1 MLRANTMS
9 GIDTLS
15 EPPTVELLAPVC
27 GKGVLD
33 LQRMEV
39 TMPIGQLV
47 SPLIG
52 SLGNVEMPIVK
63 KADMNDSG
71 RNMIVTIVKTRTI

>member
-1 MLRANTMS
+1 
-9 GIDTLS
+9 
-15 EPPTVELLAPVC
+15 
-27 GKGVLD
+27 
-33 LQRMEV
+33 V
-39 TMPIGQLV
+39 TMPMGQLV

-71 RNMIVTIVKTRTI
+71 RKMIVTIVKTRTIWRGSSAEAHGWIISDLHCLVC